1 MLEFIPQILLICIG
15 PAILMWALK
24 DRKIG
29 KVLSPVVMA
38 YAVGIASVTFGL
50 MPLNPIIS
58 KYFSELSIMLAIP
71 LLLFSADILGW
82 FRHARSTV
90 LSFVFAIISAAL
102 SCIIAAYLFRDKV
115 DLVWDY
121 AAMLTGVY
129 TGGTANMQAVGIAI
143 GADED
148 SFALINSVEI
158 VCGGIYLLFLTSFA
172 PLLFGKVLPAYESDG
187 NTSEIDDDPVEIKK
201 DWKSMALA
209 TLLAI
214 VILGVTLG
222 LATALYGGLTNTTFI
237 ILSLTTL
244 SVIASF
250 STKIRALR
258 GSFEVGDYLL
268 LMFCVAVG
276 MRSDFGNIVEQ
287 GGVLLA
293 FTALS
298 WLLAIGFHLI
308 LSIIFRIDRDTTL
321 ITSTAALYGPAFI
334 GQIASV
340 LKNRDVVFAGIA
352 TGLVGY
358 AIGNYLGISMHYLLE
373 KWLA

>member
-50 MPLNPIIS
+50 LPLNPLIS

-102 SCIIAAYLFRDKV
+102 SCIIAAYLFRDKI
-115 DLVWDY
+115 DLIWDY

-143 GADED
+143 GAPED

-201 DWKSMALA
+201 DWKSMVQA
-209 TLLAI
+209 TMLAI

-250 STKIRALR
+250 STKIRAFR
-258 GSFEVGDYLL
+258 GAFEVGDYLL

-293 FTALS
+293 FTAIS
-298 WLLAIGFHLI
+298 WLLSIGFHLI
-308 LSIIFRIDRDTTL
+308 LSLIFRIDRDTTL

>member
-1 MLEFIPQILLICIG
+1 
-15 PAILMWALK
+15 MWALK

-172 PLLFGKVLPAYESDG
+172 PLLFGRVLPAYESDG

>member
-1 MLEFIPQILLICIG
+1 MLEFLPQILLICIG

-102 SCIIAAYLFRDKV
+102 SCIIAAYLFRDKI
-115 DLVWDY
+115 DLIWDY

-201 DWKSMALA
+201 DWKSMVQA

>member
-102 SCIIAAYLFRDKV
+102 SCIIAAYLFRDKL

>member
-50 MPLNPIIS
+50 LPLNPLIS

-115 DLVWDY
+115 DLIWDY

-143 GADED
+143 GAPED

-187 NTSEIDDDPVEIKK
+187 STSEIDDDPVEIMK

-237 ILSLTTL
+237 ILSLT
-244 SVIASF
+244 
-250 STKIRALR
+250 
-258 GSFEVGDYLL
+258 
-268 LMFCVAVG
+268 
-276 MRSDFGNIVEQ
+276 
-287 GGVLLA
+287 
-293 FTALS
+293 
-298 WLLAIGFHLI
+298 
-308 LSIIFRIDRDTTL
+308 
-321 ITSTAALYGPAFI
+321 
-334 GQIASV
+334 
-340 LKNRDVVFAGIA
+340 
-352 TGLVGY
+352 
-358 AIGNYLGISMHYLLE
+358 
-373 KWLA
+373 

>member
-1 MLEFIPQILLICIG
+1 
-15 PAILMWALK
+15 
-24 DRKIG
+24 
-29 KVLSPVVMA
+29 
-38 YAVGIASVTFGL
+38 
-50 MPLNPIIS
+50 
-58 KYFSELSIMLAIP
+58 
-71 LLLFSADILGW
+71 
-82 FRHARSTV
+82 
-90 LSFVFAIISAAL
+90 
-102 SCIIAAYLFRDKV
+102 
-115 DLVWDY
+115 
-121 AAMLTGVY
+121 MLTGVY

-201 DWKSMALA
+201 DWKSMVQA
-209 TLLAI
+209 TMLAI

-250 STKIRALR
+250 STKIRAFR
-258 GSFEVGDYLL
+258 GAFEVGDYLL

-293 FTALS
+293 FTAIS
-298 WLLAIGFHLI
+298 WLLSIGFHLI